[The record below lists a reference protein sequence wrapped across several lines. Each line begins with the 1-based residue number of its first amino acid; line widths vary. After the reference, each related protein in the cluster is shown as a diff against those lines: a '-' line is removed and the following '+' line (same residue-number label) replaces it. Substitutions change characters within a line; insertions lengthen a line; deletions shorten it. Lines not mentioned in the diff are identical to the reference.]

1 MRVLVTGGRQYSDPK
16 FVDFV
21 LNHIH
26 AKKPI
31 SLIIHGCANG
41 ADTYAERWAAKTKG
55 CTAYGVPANWKAH
68 GERAGPVR
76 NQLMLERGKPDL
88 VVAFEGGEGTR
99 SMTILATAASVKV
112 IFAEKLRHHFE
123 PMTVAERVKRET
135 AANAD
140 ARIAD
145 KYAPKTTGG
154 KMVPSC
160 GCEVLPWQ
168 DCAHTLAHN
177 GS

>member
-1 MRVLVTGGRQYSDPK
+1 MRVLVTGGRSYSDAK

-31 SLIIHGCANG
+31 TLIIHGCANG
-41 ADTYAERWAAKTKG
+41 ADTYAERWAAKTQG
-55 CTAYGVPANWKAH
+55 CTGYGVPADWKKH
-68 GERAGPVR
+68 GEKAGPQR
-76 NQLMLERGKPDL
+76 NRLMLELGKPDL

-123 PMTVAERVKRET
+123 PMTTAERVKREAT
-135 AANAD
+135 VKTD
-140 ARIAD
+140 AKIAD
-145 KYAPKTTGG
+145 SYAPKTTGG
-154 KMVPSC
+154 RFVPLC
-160 GCEVLPWQ
+160 DCKVLPWE
-168 DCAHTLAHN
+168 DCAHTS
-177 GS
+177 GK